1 VAAVED
7 AVIVGVVE
15 DLSAEGESNAVVAR
29 VAVLSGEAVAEEV
42 AALSEEVVVEDVAA
56 LDDETDAAEIAVLS
70 GEEQRFGAKTRHV
83 SRGIFASM

>member
-29 VAVLSGEAVAEEV
+29 VAVLSGE
-42 AALSEEVVVEDVAA
+42 
-56 LDDETDAAEIAVLS
+56 
-70 GEEQRFGAKTRHV
+70 EQRFGAKTRHV